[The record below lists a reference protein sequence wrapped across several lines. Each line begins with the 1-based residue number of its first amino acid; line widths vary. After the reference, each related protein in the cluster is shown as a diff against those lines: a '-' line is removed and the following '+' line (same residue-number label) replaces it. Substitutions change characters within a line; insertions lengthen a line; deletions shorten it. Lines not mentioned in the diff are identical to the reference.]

1 MEDFNGPLFYDKDGN
16 EKPEC
21 SWDGEHRGVAGADW
35 WRKLPLVKQKAWNI
49 IRPVAMKVLSQ
60 TSTASP
66 SERHFSAVEVVQPKT
81 RASLSA
87 ESLRKRTFL
96 RAEILS
102 ELATRSATAF
112 ALLAAN
118 DLGEFENAG
127 VPEMDID
134 MTPGTGSAVDWG

>member
-1 MEDFNGPLFYDKDGN
+1 MTSHFKET
-16 EKPEC
+16 KPEVAHFP
-21 SWDGEHRGVAGADW
+21 WYLGLVLGVVHGQ
-35 WRKLPLVKQKAWNI
+35 RPHFLVHGCRIVKYHG
-49 IRPVAMKVLSQ
+49 
-60 TSTASP
+60 TSEP
-66 SERHFSAVEVVQPKT
+66 C

-87 ESLRKRTFL
+87 ESLRKRTFV

-134 MTPGTGSAVDWG
+134 MTPGTESPVDWG